1 MNSIALSWTLFH
13 SLWQGLI
20 FAFIAGVTMML
31 TRRSSAAFRY
41 NALSALFALFI
52 VTTIATYFYEQ
63 QKVGPVHT
71 QQASVSHPVR
81 ITIDHPQTWA
91 VVDSDTK
98 FSPAQVLS
106 NFFSQYA
113 YLIVAIWFF
122 ILCGKSVK
130 IIFTLLYT
138 RRLRTYKSHV
148 PALHWREEIALL
160 CHHLMISKP
169 VTLLESEIIKLPL
182 VFGHLKPIIF
192 IPLGLLSNLAPEQV
206 EAILVHELAH
216 IRRNDY
222 MVNLVQNLVEVL
234 FFFNPAIL
242 WISSLIREEREN
254 CCDDIAI
261 AQTRNKKRYVEALIS
276 CKELSLYNNSK
287 NAVAFAGEKNSFL
300 NRVSR
305 IVQNKNY
312 TLSTFEKGS
321 LLSCCIIATLLVLAF
336 AHPAQSHRLKKNA
349 LSGKV
354 SKPVAAGAPAPIA
367 PPAPILKPASSLAL
381 SGDKSDQHHAKP
393 LHTIP
398 IHTESVDTVPS
409 HTVCIEP
416 LPIQAK
422 PVPVH
427 SYASAL
433 EAMREV
439 IADLVD
445 EKVVNDTAEVVSFA
459 LLDTE
464 LIVNHQRL
472 PEALHQ
478 KLKAKYGIHEG
489 YGWYYG
495 PVKMPGKGL
504 WIDLTARMPAMRQP
518 HPFPPDPPQRYVRPS
533 NSMSTFLLMVNGVIE
548 DLVSE
553 NIVRDRSSLISFHLT
568 NQFLVVN
575 GQIQPDKIEEKLRE
589 KYLVDPPDI
598 VERRLINDP
607 NFGIH
612 YNRETG
618 SMGIGISTNRPDD
631 KQQSSKMGDL

>member
-20 FAFIAGVTMML
+20 SAFIAGVTMML
-31 TRRSSAAFRY
+31 TRRSSAGFRY
-41 NALSALFALFI
+41 NALSALFVLFI

-71 QQASVSHPVR
+71 QQASVSHPVK

-91 VVDSDTK
+91 AVNSEPK

-113 YLIVAIWFF
+113 YLIVAIWIF

-138 RRLRTYKSHV
+138 RRLRTYRSHV

-160 CHHLMISKP
+160 CHQLKISRP

-192 IPLGLLSNLAPEQV
+192 VPLGLISNMAPEQV

-222 MVNLVQNLVEVL
+222 LVNLVQNLVEVL

-261 AQTRNKKRYVEALIS
+261 AQTRNKKRYIEALIS

-287 NAVAFAGEKNSFL
+287 NAVAFPGDKNSFL

-336 AHPAQSHRLKKNA
+336 AHPAQGPRVASTPPSPYTLPPPRFKTAGSVPKSGEKLSSHK
-349 LSGKV
+349 
-354 SKPVAAGAPAPIA
+354 
-367 PPAPILKPASSLAL
+367 LA
-381 SGDKSDQHHAKP
+381 
-393 LHTIP
+393 I
-398 IHTESVDTVPS
+398 DT
-409 HTVCIEP
+409 
-416 LPIQAK
+416 LPIREH

-433 EAMREV
+433 EAMRQV
-439 IADLVD
+439 ITDLVS
-445 EKVVNDTAEVVSFA
+445 EKVVSDTSEVMSFA

-464 LIVNHQRL
+464 LIVNHQRQ

-478 KLKAKYGIHEG
+478 RLKAKYGIHDG

-495 PVKMPGKGL
+495 PVNMPGKGL
-504 WIDLTARMPAMRQP
+504 WIDLSARN
-518 HPFPPDPPQRYVRPS
+518 DRP
-533 NSMSTFLLMVNGVIE
+533 MDFRPTFLLMVNNVID
-548 DLVSE
+548 DLISR
-553 NIVRDRSSLISFHLT
+553 NIVKDRSSLISFHLT
-568 NQFLVVN
+568 NQFLMVN
-575 GQIQPDKIEEKLRE
+575 GQRQPDEIQKKLRE
-589 KYLVDPPDI
+589 KYLADPPANID
-598 VERRLINDP
+598 RRLMEDP

-612 YNRETG
+612 YYPKTG
-618 SMGIGISTNRPDD
+618 SMGMGICINKSDPTV
-631 KQQSSKMGDL
+631 

>member
-41 NALSALFALFI
+41 NALSALFVLFI

-71 QQASVSHPVR
+71 QQASVSHPVK

-91 VVDSDTK
+91 AVNSDTK

-122 ILCGKSVK
+122 ILCGKSVR

-148 PALHWREEIALL
+148 PALYWREEIAYL
-160 CHHLMISKP
+160 CHQLKISRP
-169 VTLLESEIIKLPL
+169 VTLLESEIIRLPL

-222 MVNLVQNLVEVL
+222 LVNLVQNLVEVL

-261 AQTRNKKRYVEALIS
+261 AQTRNKKRYIEALIS
-276 CKELSLYNNSK
+276 FKELSLYNNSK
-287 NAVAFAGEKNSFL
+287 NAVAFPGDKNNFL

-336 AHPAQSHRLKKNA
+336 AHPAQGHRVASTPPSPYTLPPPIFKTAGSVPISGEKLSSHKLR
-349 LSGKV
+349 
-354 SKPVAAGAPAPIA
+354 
-367 PPAPILKPASSLAL
+367 
-381 SGDKSDQHHAKP
+381 Q
-393 LHTIP
+393 
-398 IHTESVDTVPS
+398 
-409 HTVCIEP
+409 
-416 LPIQAK
+416 
-422 PVPVH
+422 
-427 SYASAL
+427 
-433 EAMREV
+433 V
-439 IADLVD
+439 ITDLVS
-445 EKVVNDTAEVVSFA
+445 EKVVSDTSEVMSFA

-464 LIVNHQRL
+464 LIVNHQRQ

-478 KLKAKYGIHEG
+478 RLKAKYGIHDG

-495 PVKMPGKGL
+495 PVNISGKGL
-504 WIDLTARMPAMRQP
+504 WIDLTARMPTLRQP
-518 HPFPPDPPQRYVRPS
+518 QPSPPDQRKRSDRPINPMS
-533 NSMSTFLLMVNGVIE
+533 NFLAMVDGVID
-548 DLVSE
+548 DLIGE
-553 NIVRDRSSLISFHLT
+553 NVVNDRSGLISFHLT
-568 NQFLVVN
+568 NQFLMVN
-575 GQIQPDKIEEKLRE
+575 GQRQPDEIQKKLRE
-589 KYLVDPPDI
+589 KYLVDPPANID
-598 VERRLINDP
+598 RRLIEDP

-612 YNRETG
+612 YYPKTG
-618 SMGIGISTNRPDD
+618 SMGIGISINTSDPVISTLPGIRIIPG
-631 KQQSSKMGDL
+631 KS